1 VGWLLSISLIIL
13 SFGLYAYPLP
23 DPLAASVIIEDQ
35 RGHGSGGWI
44 SPTQVLTARHVAQH
58 AQDTGARVRGPDGD
72 IYHIADVAIGPADIA
87 IITVDRPFKGI
98 PLGFSCTRRNRGD
111 RLFYFGSPGVVEFAG
126 PISLIVTYGATPKLR
141 DEEPEM
147 VDSTIMVLGEGEPG
161 VSGSP
166 VLDPVTR
173 RVVGVYTF
181 AWSGTIFGGY
191 VSLQFPDV
199 CEFITRELNMGK
211 NA

>member
-1 VGWLLSISLIIL
+1 MF

-23 DPLAASVIIEDQ
+23 DPLAASVIIEDLT
-35 RGHGSGGWI
+35 GHGSGGWV
-44 SPTQVLTARHVAQH
+44 SPYKVITAGHVAQH
-58 AQDTGARVRGPDGD
+58 AKDAGYRIRGPEGD
-72 IYHIADVAIGPADIA
+72 IYHITDVAIGPADIA

-98 PLGFSCTRRNRGD
+98 PLGFSCTARNRGD
-111 RLFYFGSPGVVEFAG
+111 RLFYFGSPGMIEFAG
-126 PISLIVTYGATPKLR
+126 PIEVRVVYGAIPKLR
-141 DEEPEM
+141 EEEPEM

-166 VLDPVTR
+166 VLDPITR

-181 AWSGTIFGGY
+181 AWNGTIFGGY

-199 CEFITRELNMGK
+199 CEFVTRELAMGK

>member
-1 VGWLLSISLIIL
+1 LGWLLSISLIIL

-35 RGHGSGGWI
+35 RGHGSGGWV
-44 SPTQVLTARHVAQH
+44 SPTQVITARHVAQH
-58 AQDTGARVRGPDGD
+58 ALDTGSRVRGPDGD

-98 PLGFSCTRRNRGD
+98 PLGYSCTRRNRGD

-126 PISLIVTYGATPKLR
+126 PIGLIVTYGATPKLR
-141 DEEPEM
+141 DQEPEM

-166 VLDPVTR
+166 VLTLLPVKSSESIPLLG
-173 RVVGVYTF
+173 VGQF
-181 AWSGTIFGGY
+181 LGGMCLY
-191 VSLQFPDV
+191 NFLMCASLSHG
-199 CEFITRELNMGK
+199 N
-211 NA
+211 